1 MFDEILLNYPTSIG
15 QLPKR
20 VKCIVLEKEEEKER
34 KKRIVKIAG
43 NQKQGNSPFPNC
55 VTRCSGKMFPP
66 CAVFSKS
73 IPKKDGEESCSTEIL
88 FVYTFKNQNFNN
100 FKQE

>member
-43 NQKQGNSPFPNC
+43 NQKQGNSPFLI
-55 VTRCSGKMFPP
+55 
-66 CAVFSKS
+66 A
-73 IPKKDGEESCSTEIL
+73 
-88 FVYTFKNQNFNN
+88 
-100 FKQE
+100 